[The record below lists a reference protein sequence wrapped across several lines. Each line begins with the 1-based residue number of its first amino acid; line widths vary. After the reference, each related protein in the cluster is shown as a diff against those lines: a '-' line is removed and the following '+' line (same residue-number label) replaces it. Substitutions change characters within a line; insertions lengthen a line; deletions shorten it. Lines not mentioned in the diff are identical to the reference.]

1 MDEHV
6 VQSGGGEVVAQRLQ
20 RKPVIAGREGQFVQA
35 DALAGLR
42 ETPWCA
48 EVGDASVHDFMVL
61 SGRVPGTL
69 RADVST
75 SPAGQDL
82 GAHGPPVDWNAL
94 ASVIS
99 EIKGR

>member
-1 MDEHV
+1 MDEHI

-20 RKPVIAGREGQFVQA
+20 QEPVIAGREGQFVQA

-42 ETPWCA
+42 ETPRCA

-69 RADVST
+69 RAEVST
-75 SPAGQDL
+75 TRR
-82 GAHGPPVDWNAL
+82 GAHGLPVDWNAL